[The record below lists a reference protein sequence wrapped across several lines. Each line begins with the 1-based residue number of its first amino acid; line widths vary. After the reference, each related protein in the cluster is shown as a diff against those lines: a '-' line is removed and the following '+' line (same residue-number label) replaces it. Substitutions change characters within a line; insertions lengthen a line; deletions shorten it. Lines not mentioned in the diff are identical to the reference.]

1 MFYFSF
7 SIFLE
12 VEIHYNNNEMSLF
25 CSSAAQHCPV
35 LVVLPTPRRLGDPSA
50 LRLFVISVMSFTWKE
65 FSLLWPGS
73 VMTKTKVVGWLIIT
87 DVPSTLSFLVFISK
101 QIRVHPILNYSTY
114 R

>member
-12 VEIHYNNNEMSLF
+12 VEIHYNNNEMSLS
-25 CSSAAQHCPV
+25 CSSGAQHCPV
-35 LVVLPTPRRLGDPSA
+35 LVLPTPCRLGDPSA

-87 DVPSTLSFLVFISK
+87 DVPSNLSFLVFISK
-101 QIRVHPILNYSTY
+101 QIRVHPILNYSTC

>member
-50 LRLFVISVMSFTWKE
+50 LRLFVTSVMSFTWKE

-73 VMTKTKVVGWLIIT
+73 VMTKTKVVGWLIST
-87 DVPSTLSFLVFISK
+87 DVLSNPLTFHSWSLFQSRSESI
-101 QIRVHPILNYSTY
+101 PF
-114 R
+114 